1 MRLSIQ
7 KLKQEAPRD
16 FHKHMITIIHV
27 IAFTQTS

>member
-16 FHKHMITIIHV
+16 FHKNMITII